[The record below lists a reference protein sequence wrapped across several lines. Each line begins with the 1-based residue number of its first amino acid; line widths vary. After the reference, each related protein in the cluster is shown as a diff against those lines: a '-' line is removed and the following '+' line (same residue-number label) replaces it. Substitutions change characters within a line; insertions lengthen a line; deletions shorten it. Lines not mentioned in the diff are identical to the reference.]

1 MSSFGI
7 SGTNAHVIVEEVVP
21 VAEVAVERRELP
33 VAPVVVSG
41 KTPAA
46 LEAQISRFGEL
57 LREADALDVAY
68 SAATGRAALEHRAVL
83 IGSETVTGE
92 TGVGKVAFLFTG
104 QGSQRLGM
112 GRELYETFPVFAGAF
127 DEVCAVLDP
136 A

>member
-1 MSSFGI
+1 MSSFGL
-7 SGTNAHVIVEEVVP
+7 SGTNAHVIVEEAVP
-21 VAEVAVERRELP
+21 VEEEAVERLELP

-46 LEAQISRFGEL
+46 LEAQIGRFGEL
-57 LREADALDVAY
+57 VANGDPLDVAY
-68 SAATGRAALEHRAVL
+68 SAATGRAVLEHRAVL
-83 IGSETVTGE
+83 VGPETVIGSVTE
-92 TGVGKVAFLFTG
+92 GKVAFLFTG